1 MDVII
6 NGERRAVAPRT
17 TVEEVVRSLTQ
28 EPGGVAVALNDEV
41 VPKAGW
47 ATTEVGENDSIDVLT
62 AVQGG

>member
-6 NGERRAVAPRT
+6 NGERRAVTPRT

-47 ATTEVGENDSIDVLT
+47 ATTEVGEHDRIDVLT